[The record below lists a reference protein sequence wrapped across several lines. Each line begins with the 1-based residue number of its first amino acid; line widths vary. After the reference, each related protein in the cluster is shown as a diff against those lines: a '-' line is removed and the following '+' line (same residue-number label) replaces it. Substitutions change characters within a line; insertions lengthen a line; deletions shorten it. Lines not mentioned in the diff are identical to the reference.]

1 MMHAHAIHAQSAY
14 MFVSMSQL
22 FEDVKA
28 SRVSYGHTSML
39 HSRGLL
45 TINQDRH

>member
-1 MMHAHAIHAQSAY
+1 

-28 SRVSYGHTSML
+28 SRVSYGLTSMI
-39 HSRGLL
+39 HSQGLL
-45 TINQDRH
+45 TITYGQQTSTVLWHKPG